1 MRRSVGGLAALSLV
15 AFAIAAVP
23 APASASRP
31 AAANVQVV
39 KIAVANGHATATP
52 AEVTPGIVEF
62 QVTKNYVIPGKNGG
76 PEAVGVL
83 STPDLAAFFQAV
95 GPAFAADPG
104 KPKTLAAAAQAM
116 RTVNSIATAY
126 GGGTKG
132 FTWQVRLSA
141 GSYWVLGYQ
150 STAMGKNTPATLTV
164 AGEPRLGALPKPQG
178 IISARGPVGHNRF
191 VVSNLSHLS
200 DGWLRFSNNAHEI
213 HFLDMTGVK
222 PDTTNAMVRKAFTS
236 NGPNFFIGP
245 DYATEVISPGVAIAL
260 KPPGGFQAG
269 RYLVACY
276 IPSQTDGMPH
286 AFMGMW
292 RLADVG

>member
-1 MRRSVGGLAALSLV
+1 MRRSVVGGAVALSLV
-15 AFAIAAVP
+15 GASLL
-23 APASASRP
+23 APGTASASRP
-31 AAANVQVV
+31 AAADVQVV
-39 KIAVANGHATATP
+39 KIAVANGTATATP
-52 AEVTPGIVEF
+52 AQVTPGIVEF

-95 GPAFAADPG
+95 GPAFAADPA

-116 RTVNSIATAY
+116 RTVNSIAKAY

-132 FTWQVRLSA
+132 FTWQVRLPA

-150 STAMGKNTPATLTV
+150 STAMGKNAPATLTV

-178 IISARGPVGHNRF
+178 VISARGPVGHNRF
-191 VVSNLSHLS
+191 VASNLSHLS

-222 PDTTNAMVRKAFTS
+222 PDTTNAMIRDLFQGGSDKFFT
-236 NGPNFFIGP
+236 GPNLS
-245 DYATEVISPGVAIAL
+245 TEVVSPGVAIAI
-260 KPPGGFQAG
+260 KGPFQAG
-269 RYLVACY
+269 RYLVDCF
-276 IPSQTDGMPH
+276 IPSETDGMPH
-286 AFMGMW
+286 ALMGMW
-292 RLADVG
+292 KLVDIG